1 MLLFWLTLVAD
12 AYPLIC
18 WLVSSASFVH
28 HQAPVPGCWFSMT
41 LGLLWATAV
50 AGDIAIST
58 PTTRQIPCKNE
69 PMWLRCRTVLSPE
82 QPLPPEALPS
92 FRVMSFEA

>member
-1 MLLFWLTLVAD
+1 VLLFWLTLVAD

-41 LGLLWATAV
+41 MGLLWATAV
-50 AGDIAIST
+50 AGAIAISA
-58 PTTRQIPCKNE
+58 PTKRQIPYKDELMC
-69 PMWLRCRTVLSPE
+69 LRCRTVLSPKP
-82 QPLPPEALPS
+82 QLPPEA
-92 FRVMSFEA
+92 